1 MTSPTND
8 PFTVPAD
15 AAAESIAPDETSVA
29 TDEPNATPA
38 EDDLYDFVRM
48 PNGSVRAVLKSDVH
62 DEPATETQNI
72 LPATLAVVPEQQFYV
87 HLANGD
93 VVRVKEKDLPASA
106 GTNATNGHWQRD
118 DKVYLIIGVYP
129 VEDIVK
135 GN

>member
-1 MTSPTND
+1 MIPTSD

-15 AAAESIAPDETSVA
+15 EAPPVD
-29 TDEPNATPA
+29 PTPA
-38 EDDLYDFVRM
+38 NDTPDVVDDNPYTYVKGPDGVI
-48 PNGSVRAVLKSDVH
+48 RAVLKSDVH
-62 DEPATETQNI
+62 DAPATETQNI